1 MKTHLAF
8 VGRCGDRLRPPPP
21 DIARALARVRNTSG
35 VLAVA
40 FGPHVA
46 GAPHRRAV
54 LRRTLALAE
63 LAAGPINAHVDD
75 AVVYT
80 SEKRKCA
87 LAVAAGHATSKSA
100 RRLLRQLEQEHPAPR
115 NRPRAQPRAAAQA
128 RETAQAAKIARQTVQ
143 AQAREARAARREARI
158 AAQSQAR
165 AARAARV
172 AAPKL
177 PRSSSPPSAGS
188 HLLALLQSKGL
199 SAKAVAQLIG
209 VCPVSV
215 YYWCRGHHAPR
226 AGKLARLADALQVEP
241 ATLREVLSLDAAR
254 AAP

>member
-8 VGRCGDRLRPPPP
+8 IGRRSDRLRPPPP
-21 DIARALARVRNTSG
+21 DIAHALARVRNTSG

-54 LRRTLALAE
+54 LQRTLALAE

-87 LAVAAGHATSKSA
+87 LAVAAG
-100 RRLLRQLEQEHPAPR
+100 Q
-115 NRPRAQPRAAAQA
+115 AAQA
-128 RETAQAAKIARQTVQ
+128 REAARTARQIARAQAH
-143 AQAREARAARREARI
+143 EARAARREARI
-158 AAQSQAR
+158 A
-165 AARAARV
+165 
-172 AAPKL
+172 
-177 PRSSSPPSAGS
+177 SPPSAGS

-199 SAKAVAQLIG
+199 SAKTVAQLIG

-241 ATLREVLSLDAAR
+241 ATLREALSLDAAR

>member
-8 VGRCGDRLRPPPP
+8 IGRRSDRLRPPPP
-21 DIARALARVRNTSG
+21 DIAHALARVRNTSG

-54 LRRTLALAE
+54 LQRTLALAE

-100 RRLLRQLEQEHPAPR
+100 RRLLRQLEREHPAPR
-115 NRPRAQPRAAAQA
+115 NRPRAQTREAAQA
-128 RETAQAAKIARQTVQ
+128 REAARTARQIARAQAH
-143 AQAREARAARREARI
+143 EARAARREARI
-158 AAQSQAR
+158 A
-165 AARAARV
+165 
-172 AAPKL
+172 
-177 PRSSSPPSAGS
+177 SPPSAGS

-199 SAKAVAQLIG
+199 SAKTVAQLIG

-241 ATLREVLSLDAAR
+241 ATLREALSLDAAR